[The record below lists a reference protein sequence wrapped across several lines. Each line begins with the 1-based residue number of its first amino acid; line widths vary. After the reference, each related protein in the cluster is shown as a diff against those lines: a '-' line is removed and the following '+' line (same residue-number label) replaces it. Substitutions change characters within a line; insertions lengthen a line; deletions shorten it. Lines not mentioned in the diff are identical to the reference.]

1 MFLLSLEDFT
11 IWIWLS
17 VFVIALIL
25 EASTNDLV
33 SIWFSLGA
41 LVSLC
46 ICYFAPWWVELIV
59 FMVISVV
66 TLIFTRPLFKKMLKN
81 QIRKTN
87 SDEFI
92 GLVVKT
98 IKEISQFNPGEI
110 KLNGIIYTAILS
122 DGSNETIKEDELVTI
137 VTMKGNKAVV
147 KKVEEK

>member
-1 MFLLSLEDFT
+1 MKR
-11 IWIWLS
+11 
-17 VFVIALIL
+17 LI
-25 EASTNDLV
+25 N
-33 SIWFSLGA
+33 I
-41 LVSLC
+41 
-46 ICYFAPWWVELIV
+46 LIV
-59 FMVISVV
+59 FLVISVL
-66 TLIFTRPLFKKMLKN
+66 TLIFTRPLLQKMLKN

-122 DGSNETIKEDELVTI
+122 DDSNETIKEDELVTI